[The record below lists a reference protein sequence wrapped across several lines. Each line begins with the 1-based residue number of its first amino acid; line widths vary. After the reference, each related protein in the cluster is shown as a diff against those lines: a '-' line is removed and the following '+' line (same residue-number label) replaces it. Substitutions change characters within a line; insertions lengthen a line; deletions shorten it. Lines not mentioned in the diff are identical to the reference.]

1 MITTILLSATAEH
14 ANLEEICSNFFNNWN
29 NVSTME
35 FISLIVFFI
44 VACFLLMY
52 SAVRKHI
59 IKNLMPY
66 ACAIFIAGFILYFI
80 GFNGEGNESNTIALF
95 FRSVTAS
102 MEMFVSESELIE
114 VEKGAKESQLY
125 MSFFAVTHFLA
136 ICISAAFILHIL
148 GIRAIS
154 YLKMR
159 LTWRRQKKDLY
170 VFFDLSQ
177 ESVNLAKDICKSNNE
192 GKGFRIVFV
201 KTPMEDS
208 HLERFSFSHIL
219 SFADNR
225 NETIEELMEINAL
238 LTYSRKSITIGMD
251 DKEWEETIGLNILRN
266 YIKKYTEDIY
276 FFCLSANEENNIN
289 TAVELSKRYLDNE
302 RHHIYCRANRD
313 SITESLAS
321 SNLKFIDSANLAV
334 MELKNNVTYQPVS
347 FVNPDTKTAV
357 ATKHFR
363 SMIIGFGE
371 TGFEVFCF
379 LYEFSSFVGKDS
391 KENPFHCD
399 IIDPK
404 ADQLENSLYLH
415 CPALEDKEDSDK
427 SHCISFHKGTIEDNR
442 RMIEELIKDVDYVVV
457 CTDNEKENL
466 SIGITLLKLAYKYRK
481 HSNRLAIFI
490 GINNNREFQKAQ
502 EIARFYDECGRRD
515 GNGNLYDFSLVPFG
529 AKKQLFTYKNI
540 IGDDILKKAQTFYYE
555 YQKTATLLDTE
566 YEGQLSES
574 PQKEWQDR
582 ETNEKKDVKGA
593 TGLYYKNE
601 LLQKESQDIANA
613 WHIKTKLY
621 LSGVCYN
628 CKDDAA
634 KCYAKDL
641 HYKLYECI
649 NTVMQKLLER
659 MKEARN
665 HHEKFTKSHQ
675 FILEQISIYEKE
687 HDIPVG
693 EYQTL
698 FENLAKCEH
707 LRWNASNRLLGYRT
721 FENTTSNDKHYLQK
735 THACIVPYEDLLA
748 NEVLRDT
755 IKYDYNTILVSMIA
769 YLGNG

>member
-1 MITTILLSATAEH
+1 MITTILLSAVAEH
-14 ANLEEICSNFFNNWN
+14 ATLEQICCNFFKNWN

-44 VACFLLMY
+44 VACFLLKY
-52 SAVRKHI
+52 SSVRKHI
-59 IKNLMPY
+59 INNLMPY
-66 ACAIFIAGFILYFI
+66 ACAVFIAGFILYFI

-177 ESVNLAKDICKSNNE
+177 ESVNLAKDICKSNNK
-192 GKGFRIVFV
+192 GKDFRIVFV

-238 LTYSRKSITIGMD
+238 LTYSRKSITIGMN
-251 DKEWEETIGLNILRN
+251 DKEWEETIGLNILRR
-266 YIKKYTEDIY
+266 YIKKYTENIY

-289 TAVELSKRYLDNE
+289 TAVALSKRYPDNE
-302 RHHIYCRANRD
+302 RHHVYCRANKD
-313 SITESLAS
+313 SITDSLAS

-334 MELKNNVTYQPVS
+334 MELKKNVAYQPIS
-347 FVNPDTKTAV
+347 FVNPDIKTGV
-357 ATKHFR
+357 ATKPFR
-363 SMIIGFGE
+363 CMIVGFGE
-371 TGFEVFCF
+371 TGFEFFRF
-379 LYEFSSFVGKDS
+379 LYEFSSFVGKENH
-391 KENPFHCD
+391 ENPFYCD

-404 ADQLENSLYLH
+404 AEQLENSLYLH
-415 CPALEDKEDSDK
+415 CPALEEKEDTDRT
-427 SHCISFHKGTIEDNR
+427 HCILFHNGTIEDNR
-442 RMIEELIKDVDYVVV
+442 EMIEKLIKDIDYVVV

-466 SIGITLLKLAYKYRK
+466 SIGITLLNLAYKYRK
-481 HSNRLAIFI
+481 YSNKLAIFI
-490 GINNNREFQKAQ
+490 GVNNNREFQKAQ
-502 EIARFYDECGRRD
+502 EIAKFYDECGRRD
-515 GNGNLYDFSLVPFG
+515 GNGKLYDFSLVPFG
-529 AKKQLFTYKNI
+529 AKKQLFTNKNI
-540 IGDDILKKAQTFYYE
+540 IGDDILKEAQAFYYE

-566 YEGQLSES
+566 YEGKLSES
-574 PQKEWQDR
+574 PKKEWKDR
-582 ETNEKKDVKGA
+582 ETNKKKDVNGA
-593 TGLYYKNE
+593 AGLYYKNE
-601 LLQKESQDIANA
+601 LLQKESQDIANV

-621 LSGVCYN
+621 LSGIC
-628 CKDDAA
+628 CTCRDDAD
-634 KCYAKDL
+634 KCYEKEL

-649 NTVMQKLLER
+649 NTVMQKLLDR
-659 MKEARN
+659 MKEARK

-687 HDIPVG
+687 HDIPAG
-693 EYQTL
+693 EYQIL

-707 LRWNASNRLLGYRT
+707 LRWNASNRLLGFRK
-721 FENTTSNDKHYLQK
+721 FEDAKGNDKHYLQK
-735 THACIVPYEDLLA
+735 THACMVSYEELLA

-755 IKYDYNTILVSMIA
+755 IKYDYNTILVSIKR
-769 YLGNG
+769 

>member
-52 SAVRKHI
+52 SSVRKHI
-59 IKNLMPY
+59 INNLMPY

-177 ESVNLAKDICKSNNE
+177 ESVNLAKDICKSNNK
-192 GKGFRIVFV
+192 GKDFRIVFV

-225 NETIEELMEINAL
+225 NETIEELIEINAL

-251 DKEWEETIGLNILRN
+251 DKEWEETIGLNILRH

-289 TAVELSKRYLDNE
+289 TAVALSKRYSDNE
-302 RHHIYCRANRD
+302 RYYIYCHANKD
-313 SITESLAS
+313 SITDSLAS
-321 SNLKFIDSANLAV
+321 TNLKFIDSSSLAV
-334 MELKNNVTYQPVS
+334 MELKKNVAYQPVS

-357 ATKHFR
+357 ATKPFR

-371 TGFEVFCF
+371 TGFEVFRF
-379 LYEFSSFVGKDS
+379 LYEFSSFVGKDL

-404 ADQLENSLYLH
+404 AKQLENSLYLH
-415 CPALEDKEDSDK
+415 CPGLEEKVNKDGV
-427 SHCISFHKGTIEDNR
+427 HTILFHEGTIENNR
-442 RMIEELIKDVDYVVV
+442 NVVKELISSVDYIVI

-466 SIGITLLKLAYKYRK
+466 SIGITLLNLAYKYR
-481 HSNRLAIFI
+481 SNLEKLAIFI
-490 GINNNREFQKAQ
+490 GISDNREYKKAQ
-502 EIARFYDECGRRD
+502 EIAMFYNECGKKD
-515 GNGNLYDFSLVPFG
+515 KEGNLYEFSLVPFG
-529 AKKQLFTYKNI
+529 SKKQLFTYKNI
-540 IGDDILKKAQTFYYE
+540 IDEEILNKAKEFYFE
-555 YQKTATLLDTE
+555 YQKTSNLLGTDKE
-566 YEGQLSES
+566 YDCEANMDD
-574 PQKEWQDR
+574 EWNLR
-582 ETNEKKDVKGA
+582 RKGKKQNVAKG
-593 TGLYYKNE
+593 LWNKNE
-601 LLQKESQDIANA
+601 LTQKEAQDMANA
-613 WHIKTKLY
+613 WHIQTKLH
-621 LSGVCYN
+621 LVGACCY
-628 CKDDAA
+628 CKDTDY
-634 KCYAKDL
+634 KCISKERL
-641 HYKLYECI
+641 EILFGCI
-649 NTVMQKLLER
+649 DFVMQKLLIR
-659 MKEARN
+659 MKEVRERN
-665 HHEKFTKSHQ
+665 EDFKKTHE
-675 FILEQISIYEKE
+675 FILAKIAEYEKE
-687 HDIPVG
+687 YNVPTG
-693 EYQTL
+693 EYSTL
-698 FENLAKCEH
+698 FENLARCEH
-707 LRWNASNRLLGYRT
+707 MRWDTSNRLLGYRT
-721 FENTTSNDKHYLQK
+721 FENATSNDKHYLQK
-735 THACIVPYEDLLA
+735 THVCMVPFEELLS
-748 NEVLRDT
+748 NEELRDT
-755 IKYDYNTILVSMIA
+755 IKYDYNTIYVSMKSV
-769 YLGNG
+769 N

>member
-44 VACFLLMY
+44 VAFFLLMY
-52 SAVRKHI
+52 SSVRKHI
-59 IKNLMPY
+59 INNLMPY

-177 ESVNLAKDICKSNNE
+177 ESENLAKDICKSNNK
-192 GKGFRIVFV
+192 GKNFRIVFV

-251 DKEWEETIGLNILRN
+251 DKEWEETIGLNILRH

-289 TAVELSKRYLDNE
+289 TAVALSKRYSDNE
-302 RHHIYCRANRD
+302 RHHIYCHANRD
-313 SITESLAS
+313 SITDSLAS
-321 SNLKFIDSANLAV
+321 TNLKFIDSSNLAV
-334 MELKNNVTYQPVS
+334 MELKKKVEYQPVS
-347 FVNPDTKTAV
+347 FVTPDTKTGV
-357 ATKHFR
+357 ATKPFR

-371 TGFEVFCF
+371 TGFEVFRF
-379 LYEFSSFVGKDS
+379 LYEFSSFVGKES

-404 ADQLENSLYLH
+404 AKQLENSLYLH
-415 CPALEDKEDSDK
+415 CPGLEEKVNKDGV
-427 SHCISFHKGTIEDNR
+427 HTILFHEGTIESQRNVVK
-442 RMIEELIKDVDYVVV
+442 ELISNVDYIVV

-466 SIGITLLKLAYKYRK
+466 SIGITLLNLAYKYR
-481 HSNRLAIFI
+481 SNSDKLAIFI
-490 GINNNREFQKAQ
+490 GINDNREYKKAQ
-502 EIARFYDECGRRD
+502 EIAKFYNKCGRKD
-515 GNGNLYDFSLVPFG
+515 KEGNLYEFSLVPFG
-529 AKKQLFTYKNI
+529 SKKQLFTYKNI
-540 IGDDILKKAQTFYYE
+540 IDEEIHNKAKEFYFE
-555 YQKTATLLDTE
+555 YQKTSNLLDTKE
-566 YEGQLSES
+566 AYKCAEN
-574 PQKEWQDR
+574 PKKEWEKRR
-582 ETNEKKDVKGA
+582 EEKKQNVDKG
-593 TGLYYKNE
+593 LWNKNE
-601 LLQKESQDIANA
+601 LTQKEAQDMANA
-613 WHIKTKLY
+613 WHIQTKLY
-621 LSGVCYN
+621 LVGACCY
-628 CKDDAA
+628 CKDKEYKCVA
-634 KCYAKDL
+634 KERHAQ
-641 HYKLYECI
+641 LYGCI
-649 NTVMQKLLER
+649 DFVMQKLLVR
-659 MKEARN
+659 MEKARKCEEN
-665 HHEKFTKSHQ
+665 FRKSHE
-675 FILEQISIYEKE
+675 FILEQIAAYEHE
-687 HDIPVG
+687 HNIPAG

-707 LRWNASNRLLGYRT
+707 LRWDASNRLLGYRT
-721 FENTTSNDKHYLQK
+721 FEKAKGNDKHYLQK
-735 THACIVPYEDLLA
+735 THACMVPYEELLA

-755 IKYDYNTILVSMIA
+755 IKYDYNTILVSIKR
-769 YLGNG
+769 

>member
-52 SAVRKHI
+52 SSVRKHI
-59 IKNLMPY
+59 INNLMPY

-177 ESVNLAKDICKSNNE
+177 ESVNLAKDICKSNNK
-192 GKGFRIVFV
+192 GKDFRIVFV

-251 DKEWEETIGLNILRN
+251 DKEWEETIGLNILRH

-289 TAVELSKRYLDNE
+289 TAVALSKRYSDNE
-302 RHHIYCRANRD
+302 RYYIYCHANKD
-313 SITESLAS
+313 SITDSLAS
-321 SNLKFIDSANLAV
+321 TNLKFIDSSSLAV
-334 MELKNNVTYQPVS
+334 MELKKNVAYQPVS

-357 ATKHFR
+357 ATKPFR

-371 TGFEVFCF
+371 TGFEVFRF
-379 LYEFSSFVGKDS
+379 LYEFSSFVGKDL

-404 ADQLENSLYLH
+404 AKQLENSLYLH
-415 CPALEDKEDSDK
+415 CPGLEEKVNKDGV
-427 SHCISFHKGTIEDNR
+427 HTILFHEGTIENNR
-442 RMIEELIKDVDYVVV
+442 NVVKELISSVDYIVI

-466 SIGITLLKLAYKYRK
+466 SIGITLLNLAYKYR
-481 HSNRLAIFI
+481 SNLEKLAIFI
-490 GINNNREFQKAQ
+490 GISDNREYKKAQ
-502 EIARFYDECGRRD
+502 EIAMFYNECGKKD
-515 GNGNLYDFSLVPFG
+515 KEGNLYEFSLVPFG
-529 AKKQLFTYKNI
+529 SKKQLFTYKNI
-540 IGDDILKKAQTFYYE
+540 IDEEILNKAKEFYFE
-555 YQKTATLLDTE
+555 YQKTSNLLGTDKE
-566 YEGQLSES
+566 YDCEANMDD
-574 PQKEWQDR
+574 EWNLR
-582 ETNEKKDVKGA
+582 RKGKKQNVAKG
-593 TGLYYKNE
+593 LWNKNE
-601 LLQKESQDIANA
+601 LTQKEAQDMANA
-613 WHIKTKLY
+613 WHIQTKLH
-621 LSGVCYN
+621 LVGACCY
-628 CKDDAA
+628 CKDTDY
-634 KCYAKDL
+634 KCISKERL
-641 HYKLYECI
+641 EILFGCI
-649 NTVMQKLLER
+649 DFVMQKLLIR
-659 MKEARN
+659 MKEVRERN
-665 HHEKFTKSHQ
+665 EDFKKTHE
-675 FILEQISIYEKE
+675 FILAKIAEYEKE
-687 HDIPVG
+687 YNVPTG
-693 EYQTL
+693 EYSTL
-698 FENLAKCEH
+698 FENLARCEH
-707 LRWNASNRLLGYRT
+707 MRWDTSNRLLGYRT
-721 FENTTSNDKHYLQK
+721 FENATSNDKHYLQK
-735 THACIVPYEDLLA
+735 THVCMVPYEELLS
-748 NEVLRDT
+748 NEELRDT
-755 IKYDYNTILVSMIA
+755 IKYDYNTIYVSMKSV
-769 YLGNG
+769 N

>member
-1 MITTILLSATAEH
+1 MDLQYINLWTFCRENLFSCANFSSYTKISWSILLIGGIFAYCI
-14 ANLEEICSNFFNNWN
+14 LRK
-29 NVSTME
+29 STTRKWIILHLTRCAILT
-35 FISLIVFFI
+35 FISGL
-44 VACFLLMY
+44 FLY
-52 SAVRKHI
+52 I
-59 IKNLMPY
+59 
-66 ACAIFIAGFILYFI
+66 I
-80 GFNGEGNESNTIALF
+80 GFSHEGTGHNPIALLL
-95 FRSVTAS
+95 RSAIAS

-114 VEKGAKESQLY
+114 VEHHIASNPYY
-125 MSFFAVTHFLA
+125 MMWFSLTHFLA

-159 LTWRRQKKDLY
+159 LTWRKQKKDLF

-177 ESVNLAKDICKSNNE
+177 ESVNLAKDICKSNNV
-192 GKGFRIVFV
+192 GKNFRIVFV

-238 LTYSRKSITIGMD
+238 LTYSRKSITIGMN
-251 DKEWEETIGLNILRN
+251 DKEWEETIGLNILRR
-266 YIKKYTEDIY
+266 YIKKYTENIY

-289 TAVELSKRYLDNE
+289 TAVALSKRYPDNE
-302 RHHIYCRANRD
+302 RHHVYCRANKD
-313 SITESLAS
+313 SITDSLAS

-334 MELKNNVTYQPVS
+334 MELKKNVAYQPIS
-347 FVNPDTKTAV
+347 FVNPDIKTGV
-357 ATKHFR
+357 ATKPFR
-363 SMIIGFGE
+363 CMIVGFGE
-371 TGFEVFCF
+371 TGFEFFRF
-379 LYEFSSFVGKDS
+379 LYEFSSFVGKENH
-391 KENPFHCD
+391 ENPFYCD

-404 ADQLENSLYLH
+404 AEQLENSLYLH
-415 CPALEDKEDSDK
+415 CPALEEKEDTDRT
-427 SHCISFHKGTIEDNR
+427 HCILFHNGTIEDNR
-442 RMIEELIKDVDYVVV
+442 EMIEKLIKDIDYVVV

-466 SIGITLLKLAYKYRK
+466 SIGITLLNLAYKYRK
-481 HSNRLAIFI
+481 YTNRLAVFI

-502 EIARFYDECGRRD
+502 EIAKFYGECGRRD
-515 GNGNLYDFSLVPFG
+515 GNGNHYDFSLVPFG
-529 AKKQLFTYKNI
+529 AKQQLFTYKNI

-566 YEGQLSES
+566 YEGQLSKS

-582 ETNEKKDVKGA
+582 ESNEKKDVKGA
-593 TGLYYKNE
+593 AGLYYKNE
-601 LLQKESQDIANA
+601 LLQKESQDIANV

-621 LSGVCYN
+621 LSGICYN
-628 CKDDAA
+628 YKDDSD

-641 HYKLYECI
+641 HNKLYECI
-649 NTVMQKLLER
+649 NTVMQKLLDR
-659 MKEARN
+659 MKEARK

-687 HDIPVG
+687 HNILAG

-707 LRWNASNRLLGYRT
+707 LRWNASNRLLGFRK
-721 FENTTSNDKHYLQK
+721 FENATDNDKHYLQK
-735 THACIVPYEDLLA
+735 THACMVAYEKLLA

-755 IKYDYNTILVSMIA
+755 IKYDYNTILVSMKKS
-769 YLGNG
+769 N

>member
-1 MITTILLSATAEH
+1 MITTILLSAVAEH
-14 ANLEEICSNFFNNWN
+14 ATLEQICCNFFKNWN

-44 VACFLLMY
+44 VACFLLKY
-52 SAVRKHI
+52 SSVRKHI
-59 IKNLMPY
+59 INNLMPY
-66 ACAIFIAGFILYFI
+66 ACAVFIAGFILYFI

-159 LTWRRQKKDLY
+159 LTWRRQKKDLC

-177 ESVNLAKDICKSNNE
+177 ESVNLAKDICKSNNK
-192 GKGFRIVFV
+192 GKDFRIVFV

-238 LTYSRKSITIGMD
+238 LTYSRKSITIGMN
-251 DKEWEETIGLNILRN
+251 DKEWEETIGLNILRR
-266 YIKKYTEDIY
+266 YIKKYTENIY

-289 TAVELSKRYLDNE
+289 TAVALSKRYPDNE
-302 RHHIYCRANRD
+302 RHHVYCRANKD
-313 SITESLAS
+313 SITDSLAS

-334 MELKNNVTYQPVS
+334 MELKKNVAYQPVS
-347 FVNPDTKTAV
+347 FVNPDIKTGV
-357 ATKHFR
+357 ATKPFR
-363 SMIIGFGE
+363 CMIVGFGE
-371 TGFEVFCF
+371 TGFEVFRF
-379 LYEFSSFVGKDS
+379 LYEFGSFVGKDAH
-391 KENPFHCD
+391 ENPFYCE

-404 ADQLENSLYLH
+404 AEQLKNSLYLH
-415 CPALEDKEDSDK
+415 CPALEEKEDTDK
-427 SHCISFHKGTIEDNR
+427 THNISFHTGTIEDNR
-442 RMIEELIKDVDYVVV
+442 GMIEKFIKDIDYVVV

-466 SIGITLLKLAYKYRK
+466 SIGITLLNLAYKYRK
-481 HSNRLAIFI
+481 YSNKLAIFI
-490 GINNNREFQKAQ
+490 GVNNNREFQKAQ
-502 EIARFYDECGRRD
+502 EIAKFYDECGRRD

-529 AKKQLFTYKNI
+529 AKKQLFTNKNI
-540 IGDDILKKAQTFYYE
+540 IGDDILKEAQAFFYE

-566 YEGQLSES
+566 YEGKLSES
-574 PQKEWQDR
+574 PKKEWKDR
-582 ETNEKKDVKGA
+582 ETNKKKDVNGA
-593 TGLYYKNE
+593 AGLYYKNE
-601 LLQKESQDIANA
+601 LLQKESQDIANV

-621 LSGVCYN
+621 LSGIC
-628 CKDDAA
+628 CTCRDDAD
-634 KCYAKDL
+634 KCYEKEL

-649 NTVMQKLLER
+649 NTVMQKLLDR
-659 MKEARN
+659 MKEARK

-687 HDIPVG
+687 HDIPAG
-693 EYQTL
+693 EYQIL

-707 LRWNASNRLLGYRT
+707 LRWNASNRLLGFRK
-721 FENTTSNDKHYLQK
+721 FEDAKGNDKHYLQK
-735 THACIVPYEDLLA
+735 THACMVSYEELLA

-755 IKYDYNTILVSMIA
+755 IKYDYNTILVSIKR
-769 YLGNG
+769 